1 MCDFVRLIGR
11 VKSGELTLCMSCN
24 HYHLTFNNMLFE
36 FTEMEFSQFKKYIFQ
51 LEIPCQ
57 SGVNRPSKV
66 SRNIPV
72 PTLQKNLVLIFSPME
87 IEELKNLFSYQF
99 YHKYQRIS
107 AAEIDYPHS
116 KN

>member
-1 MCDFVRLIGR
+1 MSDFIRTIGR
-11 VKSGELTLCMSCN
+11 VKSGELTLCTSCN
-24 HYHLTFNNMLFE
+24 HYYLTFNNMLFE
-36 FTEMEFSQFKKYIFQ
+36 FTEMEFNRFKKYIFQ
-51 LEIPCQ
+51 LEIPSQ
-57 SGVNRPSKV
+57 SGVNRSLKV
-66 SRNIPV
+66 RRNILV

-107 AAEIDYPHS
+107 ATEIDYPHS